1 MLKIEEG
8 DKKEETTEDSWS
20 VSGEFIYRHHE
31 EPRLKFYDPDNETF
45 PIPEKCV
52 NVMRQTQTSTT
63 SVSEHMIND
72 SRTEAKR
79 VTLSEGV
86 DCDYKI
92 PDPSYK
98 AS

>member
-1 MLKIEEG
+1 M
-8 DKKEETTEDSWS
+8 
-20 VSGEFIYRHHE
+20 SGEFIYRHHE

-45 PIPEKCV
+45 SIPLKYV
-52 NVMRQTQTSTT
+52 NVMRQTLTSTNH
-63 SVSEHMIND
+63 VSEHMIND
-72 SRTEAKR
+72 LWTEAKG

-98 AS
+98 TS